1 MTTAASVSVAARSV
15 AAQSVPADLLS
26 KIPEL
31 RAFAISLCG
40 NADQGDDLVQETL
53 LSAWSHLDDFEPGTN
68 MAAWL
73 FTILRNRFLNECRRR
88 RVWVD
93 DADGQHTGKLAT
105 RPEQEGW
112 DISADLGYALDHLP
126 SQQREAV
133 ILVGAAGMTIAEA
146 ASVCGCEPGTIKS
159 RVSRGR
165 ARLAAI
171 LAGEAK
177 QSSKRTPDD
186 PQPRVS
192 ARGSAVAARAAV
204 NSIDRILTAEW
215 RLASPKTFR
224 GTTSGRRQCR
234 TKPRFGCGYTEPISS
249 ATST

>member
-1 MTTAASVSVAARSV
+1 MPLDPPVEAAMLAA
-15 AAQSVPADLLS
+15 VPGLHGFALALCRRAD
-26 KIPEL
+26 
-31 RAFAISLCG
+31 RA
-40 NADQGDDLVQETL
+40 DDLVQEAL
-53 LSAWSHLDDFEPGTN
+53 LHAIDKIESFKPGTN

-192 ARGSAVAARAAV
+192 ARGSAVAAGAAV

-215 RLASPKTFR
+215 RLASQKTFR